1 MTETVSFTF
10 EGQRL
15 EGRYGESLA
24 AALIAAGILAF
35 RQTRSGA
42 ERGIFCGMGV
52 CQDCLVEVNGQAN
65 QRACMTKLDRSMAV
79 RRESVGRELASPATA
94 APPRTIERIPEEK
107 PEILVIGAGPGGL
120 SAAIAARRAGA
131 QVVVVDERSLPGGQY
146 FKQIAISGSALA
158 PDQQQDEG
166 RRLIED
172 AIAAGVDIRSGV
184 EIWGAFPP
192 LTLAGTE
199 ASQVRVFN
207 PSRLIVATGAYECGV
222 PIPGWTLPGVMTTGA
237 AQTLWRSYRQLPG
250 KRILIAGNGPLN
262 LQVAAELA
270 QGGATIAAVVEL
282 AEVPT
287 LRSLAALARMCAA
300 APHLVID
307 GLGYRRRLE
316 IAGVPVLYGSA
327 ITRIKKS
334 SDGLTVDVAE
344 IKPGVQGLK
353 RTFSVDAVC
362 MGYGFQP
369 ANEILR
375 ALGSEHRFDPVRDQ
389 FITCLAPDMPGRTT
403 TTNVFALGDC
413 TGLGG
418 ARAGLAE
425 GRLVGLAVAADLGH
439 ATCACLTRER
449 QAAQRALARH
459 RRFQKALWQF
469 YAARPLGLAL
479 ATPETVLCRCEEL
492 TVDRIE
498 SALADGCPS
507 IGELKRNTR
516 VGMGACQGRYC
527 GPLVTALMAE
537 RLGRDPDDELR
548 FAPRM
553 PIKPI
558 AVADIAGTSRS

>member
-10 EGQRL
+10 EGRPL

-24 AALIAAGILAF
+24 AALIAAGIRGF
-35 RQTRSGA
+35 RRTRSGA

-52 CQDCLVEVNGQAN
+52 CQDCLVEVDGQAN
-65 QRACMTKLDRSMAV
+65 QRACMTKLDRPMAV
-79 RRESVGRELASPATA
+79 RRESVGRELSIPATA
-94 APPRTIERIPEEK
+94 APPRTIEKIPEEK
-107 PEILVIGAGPGGL
+107 PEILVVGAGPGGL

-131 QVVVVDERSLPGGQY
+131 RVVVVDERSLPGGQY
-146 FKQIAISGSALA
+146 FKQIAISGGAQA
-158 PDQQQDEG
+158 PDRQQDEG

-199 ASQVRVFN
+199 AGQIRVFN
-207 PSRLIVATGAYECGV
+207 PSRLIVATGAYERGV

-237 AQTLWRSYRQLPG
+237 AQTLWRSYRRLPG
-250 KRILIAGNGPLN
+250 ERILIAGNGPLN
-262 LQVAAELA
+262 LQVAAELV
-270 QGGATIAAVVEL
+270 QGGAGIAAVVEL

-300 APHLVID
+300 APRLVID
-307 GLGYRRRLE
+307 GLGYRRRLQ
-316 IAGVPVLYGSA
+316 IAGVPVIYGSA

-334 SDGLTVDVAE
+334 SDGLTVDIAE
-344 IKPGVQGLK
+344 IERDVQGSK

-362 MGYGFQP
+362 MGYGLQP

-375 ALGSEHRFDPVRDQ
+375 ALGSEHRFDRVRDQ
-389 FITCLAPDMPGRTT
+389 LITWLAPDIPGKTT

-418 ARAGLAE
+418 ARAALAE
-425 GRLVGLAVAADLGH
+425 GRLVGLAVAADLDH
-439 ATCACLTRER
+439 ATGAGLTGERE
-449 QAAQRALARH
+449 AAQRALARH

-479 ATPETVLCRCEEL
+479 ATPETVLCRCEEV
-492 TVDRIE
+492 TVDRIQ
-498 SALADGCPS
+498 SALAEGCPS

-516 VGMGACQGRYC
+516 AGMGACQGRYC
-527 GPLVTALMAE
+527 GPLVTALMAA

-558 AVADIAGTSRS
+558 AVADIAGASRS